1 MKIRE
6 IIEKVTSNYDF
17 SRTDWVEFD
26 KIQSFLGLS
35 VHDYDDDEWNKR
47 VHEHYFISWMCTDTL
62 VGHSIIFFDKK
73 PVLLAS
79 QEARKNPKTFEVID
93 ENRAIEFTDFI
104 LNMQRA
110 SEREVLPMAD
120 LDEEVGEAFSL
131 EFENAVTAK
140 TITYDGETFEV
151 VRFHLDWQNKSTEW
165 LAFIDRPGEPR
176 QYLPHIKRETRN
188 NDGLK
193 YGISSQL
200 AITNDRGATVRYIPV
215 QSAHIKFDLG

>member
-6 IIEKVTSNYDF
+6 IIETVTANYDF
-17 SRTDWVEFD
+17 SKTEWVGFD

-35 VHDYDDDEWNKR
+35 VHDYDDDQWTSR

-73 PVLLAS
+73 PVLLAF
-79 QEARKNPKTFEVID
+79 QAARKSPKDFEVID

-104 LNMQRA
+104 LSMQRA
-110 SEREVLPMAD
+110 SERDPLPMAD
-120 LDEEVGEAFSL
+120 LDEELGVSFSL
-131 EFENAVTAK
+131 EFEDAVTAK
-140 TITYDGETFEV
+140 TITYEGEQYEV
-151 VRFHLDWQNKSTEW
+151 VRFHMDWQNKSREW
-165 LAFIDRPGEPR
+165 LAFIDRTGEPR
-176 QYLPHIKRETRN
+176 QYLPHINRDDRN

-193 YGISSQL
+193 YGISSLL
-200 AITNDRGATVRYIPV
+200 AITNDRGATVKYIPV